1 MTLKYVASRIGQ
13 ALLVLWAAFTVSF
26 VLLQALPGDA
36 IQIKFQNPDMG
47 LSPDQIAE
55 IRTSYGA
62 DSPVLVQ
69 YAQAL
74 RNTLTGDFGYSVQA
88 GVPVADQLRTALP
101 PTLRLTGCGF
111 ALAAL
116 ISVALAAASSLAP
129 FRWLRDSLHAVPS
142 LLVSL
147 PAFWLGAV
155 LIQVVSFRLRLIPVI
170 HPGPWQGL
178 ILPMLTVSV
187 PVAAPLAQVLMRSIE
202 EVGRQPFVA
211 VARAKGA
218 SRAGVL
224 WRHVA
229 ANAAL
234 PALTIAGVLLGELI
248 ANAVVTETVFGL
260 NGIGQLTA
268 EAVSNEDTSVLQAVV
283 ILSATAFVVIN
294 LVVDLLYPL
303 LDPRLRSRASASA

>member
-1 MTLKYVASRIGQ
+1 MTRYIASRFGQ

-47 LSPDQIAE
+47 LSPAQIAE
-55 IRTSYGA
+55 IRASYGA
-62 DSPVLVQ
+62 DSPMLVR
-69 YAQAL
+69 YVQAL
-74 RNTLTGDFGYSVQA
+74 GNTLRGDFGYSVQA

-101 PTLRLTGCGF
+101 PTLWLASLGF
-111 ALAAL
+111 TLAAL
-116 ISVALAAASSLAP
+116 IAILLAAASSLLP
-129 FRWLRDSLHAVPS
+129 GRWLRDALQAVPS
-142 LLVSL
+142 LFVSL

-178 ILPMLTVSV
+178 ILPVLTVSV
-187 PVAAPLAQVLMRSIE
+187 PVAAPLAQILLRSIE
-202 EVGRQPFVA
+202 EVSRQPFVA

-234 PALTIAGVLLGELI
+234 PALTIAGILLGELV

-268 EAVSNEDTSVLQAVV
+268 QAVGNQDTSVLQAVV
-283 ILSATAFVVIN
+283 ILSATGFVLIN
-294 LVVDLLYPL
+294 LAVDLLYPL
-303 LDPRLRSRASASA
+303 LDPRLRPSAGGSA

>member
-1 MTLKYVASRIGQ
+1 MLRYVASRFGQ
-13 ALLVLWAAFTVSF
+13 SLFVLWAAFTLSF

-36 IQIKFQNPDMG
+36 ILIKFQNPDLG
-47 LSPDQIAE
+47 LSPAQIAE
-55 IRTSYGA
+55 IRASYGA
-62 DSPVLVQ
+62 DSPMLVQ
-69 YAQAL
+69 YGRAL
-74 RNTLTGDFGYSVQA
+74 RNTLSGDFGYSVQA
-88 GVPVADQLRTALP
+88 GVPVADELRTALP
-101 PTLRLTGCGF
+101 PPLWLAGLGF

-116 ISVALAAASSLAP
+116 LAVALAAAASLLP
-129 FRWLRDSLHAVPS
+129 GRRLRDLVHAAPG

-178 ILPMLTVSV
+178 ILPVLTVSI
-187 PVAAPLAQVLMRSIE
+187 PVAAPLAQVLMRSVD
-202 EVGRQPFVA
+202 EVSRQPFVV

-218 SRAGVL
+218 SRAGAL

-234 PALTIAGVLLGELI
+234 PALTIAGILLGELI

-268 EAVSNEDTSVLQAVV
+268 QAVGNQDTSVLQAVV
-283 ILSATAFVVIN
+283 ILSAAAFVLIN
-294 LVVDLLYPL
+294 FAVDLVAPL
-303 LDPRLRSRASASA
+303 LDPRLRARAGGSA